1 MTMKKELTIEERVE
15 KFRSVCIN
23 RYNALYLEDNYQKG
37 NRLESRLIEQGQELI
52 VLQEGI
58 DALFKLLKDEN
69 EIVRYYSASIIFS
82 LYPQEAKKTL
92 KEIEKKGKT
101 HLASNVKY
109 VIKNYE
115 EGNNYFEKFLSN
127 RG

>member
-23 RYNALYLEDNYQKG
+23 RYNALYIEDNYQKG

>member
-1 MTMKKELTIEERVE
+1 MKKDLTIEEKIE
-15 KFRSVCIN
+15 NFKKTCIN

-37 NRLESRLIEQGQELI
+37 NRLENKLITQAQELI
-52 VLQEGI
+52 VFQEGVE
-58 DALFKLLKDEN
+58 ALFKMLQDEN
-69 EIVRYYSASIIFS
+69 EIVRYYSASIVFS
-82 LYPQEAKKTL
+82 LYPNEAKKAL

-115 EGNNYFEKFLSN
+115 ERNNYFQKFLAN
-127 RG
+127 EK

>member
-1 MTMKKELTIEERVE
+1 MKKELTIEEKIE
-15 KFRSVCIN
+15 KFRNVCIN

-37 NRLESRLIEQGQELI
+37 NRLETKLITLGQELI
-52 VLQEGI
+52 VLQEGV
-58 DALFKLLKDEN
+58 DALFKMLKDEN
-69 EIVRYYSASIIFS
+69 EIVRYYSASIVYS
-82 LYPQEAKKTL
+82 LYPNEAEKTL
-92 KEIEKKGKT
+92 KAIEKKGKT

-127 RG
+127 NK